1 MYPRFP
7 PLAPDGHFECNL
19 ANPSNVSA
27 SPSNNVWNSESIAFP
42 GSDASTRMC
51 ETFTAPSW
59 LTAEEEDDAA
69 AAKVLRAHDEDDV
82 DEGLAVSLRA
92 EYAHAVDKHKR
103 IFGLFVCVGKKRCVR
118 IELLKRKDE
127 CRYHLNYSLH

>member
-1 MYPRFP
+1 
-7 PLAPDGHFECNL
+7 
-19 ANPSNVSA
+19 
-27 SPSNNVWNSESIAFP
+27 
-42 GSDASTRMC
+42 MC

-59 LTAEEEDDAA
+59 LTPEEDDAA
-69 AAKVLRAHDEDDV
+69 AAKVLRALDDDDV

-103 IFGLFVCVGKKRCVR
+103 IFWFVCLWGKKDVR

-127 CRYHLNYSLH
+127 CRYHLTYSLH

>member
-1 MYPRFP
+1 M
-7 PLAPDGHFECNL
+7 
-19 ANPSNVSA
+19 
-27 SPSNNVWNSESIAFP
+27 W
-42 GSDASTRMC
+42 

-118 IELLKRKDE
+118 IELSKRKDE
-127 CRYHLNYSLH
+127 CRYHLIYSLH

>member
-1 MYPRFP
+1 
-7 PLAPDGHFECNL
+7 
-19 ANPSNVSA
+19 
-27 SPSNNVWNSESIAFP
+27 
-42 GSDASTRMC
+42 MC

-69 AAKVLRAHDEDDV
+69 AAKVLRALDDDDV

-103 IFGLFVCVGKKRCVR
+103 IFWFVCLWGKKDVR
-118 IELLKRKDE
+118 G
-127 CRYHLNYSLH
+127 

>member
-1 MYPRFP
+1 
-7 PLAPDGHFECNL
+7 
-19 ANPSNVSA
+19 
-27 SPSNNVWNSESIAFP
+27 
-42 GSDASTRMC
+42 MC

-69 AAKVLRAHDEDDV
+69 AAKVLRALDDDDV

-103 IFGLFVCVGKKRCVR
+103 IFGLFVCGEKK
-118 IELLKRKDE
+118 I
-127 CRYHLNYSLH
+127 

>member
-1 MYPRFP
+1 
-7 PLAPDGHFECNL
+7 
-19 ANPSNVSA
+19 
-27 SPSNNVWNSESIAFP
+27 
-42 GSDASTRMC
+42 MC

-69 AAKVLRAHDEDDV
+69 AAKVLRALDDDDV

-103 IFGLFVCVGKKRCVR
+103 IFWFVCLWGKKDVR

-127 CRYHLNYSLH
+127 CGYHLTYSLH